1 MSVAY
6 RPWGDLDWL
15 LGSIS
20 SNKFTL
26 IGCLSTEERC
36 LKTHEILKN
45 RGNLLSTAFLEIIDP
60 NETQQHQTNR
70 YAWRERLNK
79 LDKNVAISTHDL
91 LCPIG
96 DIYKLIKDLA
106 ANSNGKIILDISS
119 FPKRF
124 FFPITKLLLAH
135 KAISTILI
143 TYTVPEKYSAE
154 DLSENP
160 LTWQHIPMF
169 DNDDPDVTYDLALIG
184 LGFVPLGLSSLFKDR
199 FSNLRI
205 KLMFPFPPGAPFFQ
219 RTWKF
224 IEEMEISPKIDSK
237 DILRVDTMNLSEMFD
252 AICSI
257 SDKRGILIAPYGPK
271 TMSLAMCLYACLT
284 DSTVYYTQP
293 TTYNPGYSQ
302 GATKCTGY
310 CIKLNGQSLY
320 NNADG

>member
-15 LGSIS
+15 LNNIS
-20 SNKFTL
+20 SNKFHFL
-26 IGCLSTEERC
+26 GCLSTEERC

-45 RGNLLSTAFLEIIDP
+45 RNNLLSTHFLEIIDP
-60 NETQQHQTNR
+60 NETKTHLDNR
-70 YAWRERLNK
+70 SRCKQRLFR
-79 LDKNVAISTHDL
+79 LDAEAAISTHEL

-96 DIYKLIKDLA
+96 EIYRFVKEMVA
-106 ANSNGKIILDISS
+106 GSNGKIILDISS

-124 FFPITKLLLAH
+124 FFPITKLLLSNEAV
-135 KAISTILI
+135 STLII
-143 TYTVPEKYSAE
+143 TYTVPEEYSAS

-160 LTWQHIPMF
+160 LDWQHIPMF
-169 DNDDPDVTYDLALIG
+169 ENDDPDVTYEMALIG

-199 FSNLRI
+199 FSNLDI

-224 IEEMEISPKIDSK
+224 IEDMEISPRIDSK
-237 DILRVDTMNLSEMFD
+237 DILRVDTMNLSEMFNV
-252 AICSI
+252 ICGI
-257 SDKRGILIAPYGPK
+257 SDKKGILIAPYGPK

-284 DSTVYYTQP
+284 NSTVYYTQP
-293 TTYNPGYSQ
+293 TSYNPEYSR
-302 GATKCTGY
+302 GAATCLGY

-320 NNADG
+320 THLA